1 MKELGLLELLRYAL
15 SGGIG
20 VAVLLLTYPA
30 AACSVEKLDATKEA
44 TLILGSVLLIG
55 TLIYNLH
62 RALLFPFFLRTVGFL
77 VRWPFSWK
85 LWVMFWQPSE
95 SELAL
100 DRWRWK
106 HPERK
111 RKRWDEWGAQTHS
124 LYCAA
129 WAIAAALV
137 LGWYF
142 WRCPDHRAL
151 LVFGILA
158 VVTLAAGV
166 VNNYRLLY
174 SITAEM
180 KRPPAGPILH
190 SGVPWS

>member
-20 VAVLLLTYPA
+20 MAVLLLTYPA

-62 RALLFPFFLRTVGFL
+62 RALLFPFFLRFVGVL
-77 VRWPFSWK
+77 VRWNLSWK
-85 LWVMFWQPSE
+85 DWFPWQPSE
-95 SELAL
+95 SELEV
-100 DRWRWK
+100 DRWRWER
-106 HPERK
+106 PEKK

-129 WAIAAALV
+129 WAIFAALR
-137 LGWYF
+137 LGGHF
-142 WRCPDHRAL
+142 WGCPERHAL
-151 LVFGILA
+151 HIFRTLA
-158 VVTLAAGV
+158 GVTLLAGV

-174 SITAEM
+174 SIDAEM
-180 KRPPAGPILH
+180 KRPPAEA
-190 SGVPWS
+190 SGDI